1 MKHKARRLFQFIAIK
16 WLRLFETKKTREP
29 SDYEKECFYVC
40 KALINQEDSVL
51 LMSPI
56 SGKRYIKS
64 EDDQIFIIIEENQI
78 TIVNHNYSYNI
89 DLWGTV
95 LTRISNVF
103 DIEVE
108 KRRASM
114 ETEIRSN
121 VKHSLSNIYK
131 NLTHAKST
139 Q

>member
-1 MKHKARRLFQFIAIK
+1 MKHRAKRILQFIAIK
-16 WLRLFETKKTREP
+16 WLRFFETREDREP
-29 SDYEKECFYVC
+29 SAYEKECFSVC
-40 KALINQEDSVL
+40 KALIDQEDSVL

-64 EDDQIFIIIEENQI
+64 EDDQIFIIIEQNQI

-89 DLWGTV
+89 DIWGSA
-95 LTRISNVF
+95 LNRISNMF

-108 KRRASM
+108 KRRDAM

-131 NLTHAKST
+131 NLTHEKA

>member
-1 MKHKARRLFQFIAIK
+1 MKHKARRLLQFIAIK

-108 KRRASM
+108 KPQWKLKFALM
-114 ETEIRSN
+114 
-121 VKHSLSNIYK
+121 LNI
-131 NLTHAKST
+131 H
-139 Q
+139 

>member
-1 MKHKARRLFQFIAIK
+1 MKHKAKRLLQFVAIK
-16 WLRLFETKKTREP
+16 WLRFFESKEDREP
-29 SDYEKECFYVC
+29 SVYEKECFSVC

-64 EDDQIFIIIEENQI
+64 EDDQIFIIIEQNQI

-89 DLWGTV
+89 DIWGNA
-95 LTRISNVF
+95 LTRISNMF

-108 KRRASM
+108 KRRDLM
-114 ETEIRSN
+114 ESEIRSN

-131 NLTHAKST
+131 NLTHAKAE
-139 Q
+139 